1 MLAQLESFNR
11 HLFLLINA
19 GGHAGTSTIV
29 FAKFWAEWVIW
40 AIPAGLILA
49 WLRSGSRTR
58 QSLLLAALSGVVG
71 LLVNQLVGLMW
82 YHPRP
87 FEIGLGHTYLAH
99 AADSSFPSDHLTL
112 YWSVTIAWLLTR
124 GGKWAWGMVW
134 LGLPL
139 AWARIYLG
147 VHYPL
152 DMVGAALVSVGS
164 AQVALRSGDR
174 VIGLLFPWLE
184 SFYRRLCAPV
194 IRRGWFLG

>member
-1 MLAQLESFNR
+1 MLEQLESLNR

-19 GGHAGTSTIV
+19 GGDAATGTIV
-29 FAKFWAEWVIW
+29 FAGFWAQWLIW
-40 AIPAGLILA
+40 AVPAGLVLA
-49 WLRSGSRTR
+49 WLRAESRTR
-58 QSLLLAALSGVVG
+58 QSLMLVALSGVVG
-71 LLVNQLVGLMW
+71 LLINQLISLMW

-112 YWSVTIAWLLTR
+112 YWSVTIAWLRLR

-164 AQVALRSGDR
+164 AQVALRSGER
-174 VIGLLFPWLE
+174 VIGPLLPLLE
-184 SFYRRLCAPV
+184 ASYRRLCAPA
-194 IRRGWFLG
+194 IRRGWFLE